1 MNKKI
6 LLVCVLS
13 MCCAVHS
20 FAQGKLLRQ
29 VERAVG
35 NSKFVPKHSLSRVVN
50 GYLRTPNVQHFTLP
64 NGLAMRA
71 VRFSRNIAVQK
82 ENLLIPKGTL
92 AVVDPEL
99 KITLFAPNETLPAEI
114 QEGLNLAYHSQHPE
128 FAEFEDIFSSV
139 AFETQAE
146 EPSAPWNGLPE
157 YNAQTDLAKDIDAY
171 YQGNADEVLNAR
183 RTGQEVKVYRV
194 PSGDI
199 YYQPVGRAGR
209 YLNPNEDLVV
219 FYPSQNDG
227 QIIFGGVTDETWRM
241 FFDPRP

>member
-35 NSKFVPKHSLSRVVN
+35 NSKFVPKKSLSTVVN
-50 GYLRTPNVQHFTLP
+50 GYLRTPAVRHFTLP
-64 NGLAMRA
+64 GGQAMRA

-92 AVVDPEL
+92 AVVDPKLE
-99 KITLFAPNETLPAEI
+99 ITLFAPDETLPAEI
-114 QEGLNLAYHSQHPE
+114 QKGLDAAYYAQHPE
-128 FAEFEDIFSSV
+128 FAEFEEMFSSV
-139 AFETQAE
+139 KFETQAE
-146 EPSAPWNGLPE
+146 EPSDPWNGQPE

-171 YQGNADEVLNAR
+171 YKGNAEELR
-183 RTGQEVKVYRV
+183 RDVITGREAKVYRV
-194 PSGDI
+194 PSAAI
-199 YYQPVGRAGR
+199 FYRPSGRAGR
-209 YLNPNEDLVV
+209 YLDPDRDLIL
-219 FYPSQNDG
+219 FFPGQNDG
-227 QIIFGGVTDETWRM
+227 QIIFDGLTDTYWQT
-241 FFDPRP
+241 FFQPLP